1 MGPSFIPLSHKV
13 AKDPIGHKLG
23 LILTMTMSLLEFT
36 KNVSQ
41 LTILLYFASLV
52 SAHPHHGHG
61 GNSEAPID
69 AILWIHISVQLVI
82 WGGIFG
88 IGMVLGI
95 TRSKWHVP
103 VQSFAYLMTAAGYI
117 LGHSH
122 KGRSFGESAH
132 GRVANFI
139 LFPLSAQLALGIY
152 LKLHIHEQTIRP
164 WAVVAHGIIGKS
176 WLVIGWTQMLLGVV
190 VLRGYCGKEELGQ
203 CLAHYIMGSAF
214 IGYGVLLAVVLLAGG
229 GRIWYGKRWRDGGKG
244 EKVVSPRSQE
254 WWDGWEQ
261 GIINTFTE
269 HHGPLNKWSHK
280 DMQHT
285 TLGVIW
291 WAGGALAVFLAR
303 NGKRTVVPAL
313 IIIVTGWAM
322 SSHSQAMEI
331 STKVHGIFGVVLMS
345 AGAARI
351 IEITFVLKD
360 AASISDDEST
370 RPSRNAKPVEIQAFQ
385 HLPPFLLV
393 AGGILFM
400 SATDEELK
408 AVEGIEMDHVTY
420 ILLMLS
426 IGFVIYLYANLLLHI
441 YATSGRN
448 STGKKQSE
456 STAGYTPLALHVNS
470 TLAPS
475 ATTPTTAFTPAPAY
489 PGRPMG
495 MEGDDV
501 YKITD
506 DRDSFE
512 EEVETDE
519 VRASEQ
525 GRLALR

>member
-1 MGPSFIPLSHKV
+1 M
-13 AKDPIGHKLG
+13 
-23 LILTMTMSLLEFT
+23 
-36 KNVSQ
+36 
-41 LTILLYFASLV
+41 
-52 SAHPHHGHG
+52 
-61 GNSEAPID
+61 
-69 AILWIHISVQLVI
+69 
-82 WGGIFG
+82 
-88 IGMVLGI
+88 
-95 TRSKWHVP
+95 
-103 VQSFAYLMTAAGYI
+103 SFAYLMTAAGYI

-122 KGRSFGESAH
+122 KGRSFG
-132 GRVANFI
+132 R
-139 LFPLSAQLALGIY
+139 QLYTVPTFGPVGPG
-152 LKLHIHEQTIRP
+152 P

-254 WWDGWEQ
+254 WWDGWV
-261 GIINTFTE
+261 IM
-269 HHGPLNKWSHK
+269 LWVS
-280 DMQHT
+280 

-370 RPSRNAKPVEIQAFQ
+370 RPSRNAKPVEIQ
-385 HLPPFLLV
+385 LLV

-512 EEVETDE
+512 EEVEMDE

-525 GRLALR
+525 GRLALRPWNIISLKCPNIVLTLTP

>member
-1 MGPSFIPLSHKV
+1 MSFTTPMNGVSRFRFIV
-13 AKDPIGHKLG
+13 
-23 LILTMTMSLLEFT
+23 LL
-36 KNVSQ
+36 Q
-41 LTILLYFASLV
+41 LACLV
-52 SAHPHHGHG
+52 SAHPHHENG

-69 AILWIHISVQLVI
+69 AILWIHIVVQLIV

-103 VQSFAYLMTAAGYI
+103 VQSAAYLMTAAGYI

-122 KGRSFGESAH
+122 KGRSFPESAH

-139 LFPLSAQLALGIY
+139 LFPLLAQLALGIY
-152 LKLHIHEQTIRP
+152 LKLHVHEQTIRP

-176 WLVIGWTQMLLGVV
+176 WLAIGWIQMLLGAI

-229 GRIWYGKRWRDGGKG
+229 GRVWYGKRWRDGGKG

-254 WWDGWEQ
+254 WWDGWVIMLW
-261 GIINTFTE
+261 GIVNTFTE

-285 TLGVIW
+285 
-291 WAGGALAVFLAR
+291 
-303 NGKRTVVPAL
+303 
-313 IIIVTGWAM
+313 IIMTGWAM

-331 STKVHGIFGVVLMS
+331 STKVHTIFGVVLMS
-345 AGAARI
+345 AGVARV

-360 AASISDDEST
+360 AASISEDQST
-370 RPSRNAKPVEIQAFQ
+370 RPARNAKPVEIQAFQ

-408 AVEGIEMDHVTY
+408 AVVGIEMDHVTY
-420 ILLMLS
+420 VLLMLS
-426 IGFVIYLYANLLLHI
+426 LAFVIYLYANLLLHI
-441 YATSGRN
+441 YASSGRN
-448 STGKKQSE
+448 AAGTKQPE
-456 STAGYTPLALHVNS
+456 STAGYTPLALRVDS
-470 TLAPS
+470 ALAAHS

-495 MEGDDV
+495 VGEEAGV
-501 YKITD
+501 YKISD
-506 DRDSFE
+506 ERDSFE
-512 EEVETDE
+512 EEMEMDD

-525 GRLALR
+525 RRLTLQ

>member
-1 MGPSFIPLSHKV
+1 
-13 AKDPIGHKLG
+13 
-23 LILTMTMSLLEFT
+23 MSLPMPLKHLF
-36 KNVSQ
+36 S
-41 LTILLYFASLV
+41 LAILLRLASLI
-52 SAHPHHGHG
+52 SAHPHHGDG

-69 AILWIHISVQLVI
+69 AVLWIHIIVQLIV

-103 VQSFAYLMTAAGYI
+103 VQSAAYLMTTAGYI

-122 KGRSFGESAH
+122 KGRSFPESAH

-139 LFPLSAQLALGIY
+139 LFPLLAQLALGIY
-152 LKLHIHEQTIRP
+152 LKLHIHEQTVRP
-164 WAVVAHGIIGKS
+164 WAVVAHGLIGKS
-176 WLVIGWTQMLLGVV
+176 WLVIGWTQMLLGTIT
-190 VLRGYCGKEELGQ
+190 LRGYCGKEELGQ

-229 GRIWYGKRWRDGGKG
+229 GRVWYGKRWRDGGKG

-254 WWDGWEQ
+254 WWDGWVIMLW
-261 GIINTFTE
+261 GIVNTFTE
-269 HHGPLNKWSHK
+269 HHGPLTKWSHK

-291 WAGGALAVFLAR
+291 WAGGALAIFLAR

-313 IIIVTGWAM
+313 MQATIIVTGWAM

-331 STKVHGIFGVVLMS
+331 STKVHAIFGVVLMS
-345 AGAARI
+345 AGVARI

-370 RPSRNAKPVEIQAFQ
+370 RPTRNAKPAEVQAFQ

-393 AGGILFM
+393 AGGVLFM

-408 AVEGIEMDHVTY
+408 AVTGIEMDHVTY
-420 ILLMLS
+420 VLLMLS
-426 IGFVIYLYANLLLHI
+426 LAFVIYLYANLLLHI

-448 STGKKQSE
+448 ATGTKQSD
-456 STAGYTPLALHVNS
+456 SAAGYTPLALHADS
-470 TLAPS
+470 TLSAPS

-495 MEGDDV
+495 MEEDGV
-501 YKITD
+501 YKISD
-506 DRDSFE
+506 GRDSFE
-512 EEVETDE
+512 EEMEMDD

-525 GRLALR
+525 DRLALR

>member
-1 MGPSFIPLSHKV
+1 MSFTTPMNGVSRFRFIV
-13 AKDPIGHKLG
+13 
-23 LILTMTMSLLEFT
+23 LL
-36 KNVSQ
+36 Q
-41 LTILLYFASLV
+41 LACLV
-52 SAHPHHGHG
+52 SAHPHHENG

-69 AILWIHISVQLVI
+69 AILWIHIVVQLIV

-103 VQSFAYLMTAAGYI
+103 VQSAAYLMIAAGYI

-122 KGRSFGESAH
+122 KGRSFPESAH

-139 LFPLSAQLALGIY
+139 FFPLLAQLALGIY
-152 LKLHIHEQTIRP
+152 LKLHVHEQTIRP

-176 WLVIGWTQMLLGVV
+176 WLAIGWIQMLLGAI

-229 GRIWYGKRWRDGGKG
+229 GRVWYGKRWRDGGKG

-254 WWDGWEQ
+254 WWDGWVIMLW
-261 GIINTFTE
+261 GIVNTFTE

-285 TLGVIW
+285 
-291 WAGGALAVFLAR
+291 
-303 NGKRTVVPAL
+303 
-313 IIIVTGWAM
+313 IIMTGWAM

-331 STKVHGIFGVVLMS
+331 STKVHTIFGVVLMS
-345 AGAARI
+345 AGVARV

-360 AASISDDEST
+360 AASISEDQST
-370 RPSRNAKPVEIQAFQ
+370 RPARNAKPVEIQAFQ

-408 AVEGIEMDHVTY
+408 AVVGIEMDHVTY
-420 ILLMLS
+420 VLLMLS
-426 IGFVIYLYANLLLHI
+426 LAFVIYLYANLLLHI
-441 YATSGRN
+441 YASSGRN
-448 STGKKQSE
+448 AAGTKQPE
-456 STAGYTPLALHVNS
+456 STAGYTPLALRVDS
-470 TLAPS
+470 ALAAHS

-495 MEGDDV
+495 VGEEAGV
-501 YKITD
+501 YKISD
-506 DRDSFE
+506 ERDSFE
-512 EEVETDE
+512 EEMEMDD

-525 GRLALR
+525 RRLTLQ

>member
-1 MGPSFIPLSHKV
+1 MSFATSIRFKF
-13 AKDPIGHKLG
+13 I
-23 LILTMTMSLLEFT
+23 
-36 KNVSQ
+36 
-41 LTILLYFASLV
+41 ILLQLVSLV
-52 SAHPHHGHG
+52 SAHPHHGNG

-69 AILWIHISVQLVI
+69 AVLWIHIVVQLIV

-103 VQSFAYLMTAAGYI
+103 VQSVAYLMTAAGYI

-122 KGRSFGESAH
+122 KGRSFPESAH

-139 LFPLSAQLALGIY
+139 LFPLLAQLALGIY

-176 WLVIGWTQMLLGVV
+176 WLVIGWTQMLLGAI

-229 GRIWYGKRWRDGGKG
+229 GRVWYGKRWRDGGKG

-254 WWDGWEQ
+254 WWDGWVIMLW
-261 GIINTFTE
+261 GIVNTFTE
-269 HHGPLNKWSHK
+269 HHGPLTKWSHK

-285 TLGVIW
+285 TLGVICKVGRRSSSDLPS
-291 WAGGALAVFLAR
+291 A
-303 NGKRTVVPAL
+303 KRETNDCTSADASCTHFPPCFETNTPHL
-313 IIIVTGWAM
+313 FSIIMTGWAM

-331 STKVHGIFGVVLMS
+331 STKVHTIFGVVLMS
-345 AGAARI
+345 AGVARI

-360 AASISDDEST
+360 AASISDVQST
-370 RPSRNAKPVEIQAFQ
+370 RPARKAKPVEIQAFQ

-408 AVEGIEMDHVTY
+408 AVMGIEMDHVTY
-420 ILLMLS
+420 VLLMLS
-426 IGFVIYLYANLLLHI
+426 LAFVIYLYANLLLHI
-441 YATSGRN
+441 YASSGRN
-448 STGKKQSE
+448 ATGTKKTE
-456 STAGYTPLALHVNS
+456 STAGYTPLALRVDS
-470 TLAPS
+470 SLAAPT
-475 ATTPTTAFTPAPAY
+475 ATTPNTAFTPAPAY
-489 PGRPMG
+489 PGRPMD
-495 MEGDDV
+495 MEEDSV
-501 YKITD
+501 YKISD

-512 EEVETDE
+512 EEMEMDDIQ
-519 VRASEQ
+519 ASEQ

>member
-1 MGPSFIPLSHKV
+1 MSFTAP
-13 AKDPIGHKLG
+13 
-23 LILTMTMSLLEFT
+23 MSSISRFKFVVLL
-36 KNVSQ
+36 Q
-41 LTILLYFASLV
+41 LASLV
-52 SAHPHHGHG
+52 FAHPHHENG

-69 AILWIHISVQLVI
+69 AILWIHIVVQLIV

-103 VQSFAYLMTAAGYI
+103 VQSVAYLITAAGYI

-122 KGRSFGESAH
+122 KGRSFPESAH

-139 LFPLSAQLALGIY
+139 LFPLLAQLALGIY
-152 LKLHIHEQTIRP
+152 LKLHVHEQTIRP
-164 WAVVAHGIIGKS
+164 WAVVVHGIIGKS
-176 WLVIGWTQMLLGVV
+176 WLAIGWTQMLLGAI

-214 IGYGVLLAVVLLAGG
+214 IGYGVLLAAVLLAGG

-254 WWDGWEQ
+254 WWDGWVIMLW
-261 GIINTFTE
+261 GIVNTFTE
-269 HHGPLNKWSHK
+269 HHGPLTKWSHK

-291 WAGGALAVFLAR
+291 WAGGALAIFLAR
-303 NGKRTVVPAL
+303 NGKRTIVPAL
-313 IIIVTGWAM
+313 IIIMTGWAM

-331 STKVHGIFGVVLMS
+331 STKVHTIFGVVLMS
-345 AGAARI
+345 AGVARI

-360 AASISDDEST
+360 AASVADVQPT
-370 RPSRNAKPVEIQAFQ
+370 RARNAKPVEIQAFQ

-393 AGGILFM
+393 SGGVLFM

-408 AVEGIEMDHVTY
+408 AVVGIEMDHVTY
-420 ILLMLS
+420 VLLMLS
-426 IGFVIYLYANLLLHI
+426 LAFVIYLYANLLFHI
-441 YATSGRN
+441 YASSGRN
-448 STGKKQSE
+448 ATGTKQPE
-456 STAGYTPLALHVNS
+456 STAGYTPLALRVDS
-470 TLAPS
+470 VLAAPS

-495 MEGDDV
+495 MGEEASV
-501 YKITD
+501 YKISD
-506 DRDSFE
+506 ERDSFE
-512 EEVETDE
+512 EEMEMDD
-519 VRASEQ
+519 VRTSEQ

>member
-1 MGPSFIPLSHKV
+1 MSVLMPVERVF
-13 AKDPIGHKLG
+13 KLA
-23 LILTMTMSLLEFT
+23 TLLH
-36 KNVSQ
+36 
-41 LTILLYFASLV
+41 LASLV
-52 SAHPHHGHG
+52 SAHPHHGDG
-61 GNSEAPID
+61 GNPEAPID
-69 AILWIHISVQLVI
+69 TVLWIHIIVQLIV

-103 VQSFAYLMTAAGYI
+103 VQSVAYLMTAAGYI

-122 KGRSFGESAH
+122 KGRSFPESAH

-139 LFPLSAQLALGIY
+139 LFPLLAQLALGIY

-164 WAVVAHGIIGKS
+164 WAVVAHGIIGKC
-176 WLVIGWTQMLLGVV
+176 WLAIGWTQMLLGTIT
-190 VLRGYCGKEELGQ
+190 LRGYCGKEGLGQ

-229 GRIWYGKRWRDGGKG
+229 GRVWYGKRWRDGGKG

-254 WWDGWEQ
+254 WWDGWVIMLW
-261 GIINTFTE
+261 GIVNTFTE
-269 HHGPLNKWSHK
+269 HHGPLTKWSHK

-285 TLGVIW
+285 TMGVIW
-291 WAGGALAVFLAR
+291 WAGGALAIFLAR

-313 IIIVTGWAM
+313 MQHYRDWLGDVFPQPSNGNQYQGWLTCNPILVA
-322 SSHSQAMEI
+322 HQL
-331 STKVHGIFGVVLMS
+331 TPVKVHAMFGIVLMS
-345 AGAARI
+345 AGVARI

-370 RPSRNAKPVEIQAFQ
+370 RPTRNAKPVEIQAFQ

-408 AVEGIEMDHVTY
+408 AVMGIEMDHVTY
-420 ILLMLS
+420 VLLMLS
-426 IGFVIYLYANLLLHI
+426 LAFVIYLYANILLHI

-448 STGKKQSE
+448 ATATKQPE
-456 STAGYTPLALHVNS
+456 SAAGYTPLALRVDS
-470 TLAPS
+470 TLAAPS

-495 MEGDDV
+495 MEDGV
-501 YKITD
+501 YKISD
-506 DRDSFE
+506 GRDSFE
-512 EEVETDE
+512 EEMEMDDIQ
-519 VRASEQ
+519 ASEQ

>member
-1 MGPSFIPLSHKV
+1 MPLNSVFKSTIV
-13 AKDPIGHKLG
+13 LYLG
-23 LILTMTMSLLEFT
+23 L
-36 KNVSQ
+36 
-41 LTILLYFASLV
+41 LV
-52 SAHPHHGHG
+52 SAHPHHGNG
-61 GNSEAPID
+61 SNTEAPID
-69 AILWIHISVQLVI
+69 SVLWIHIIVQLIV

-103 VQSFAYLMTAAGYI
+103 VQSVAYLMTAAGYI

-122 KGRSFGESAH
+122 KGRSFPESAH

-139 LFPLSAQLALGIY
+139 LFPLLAQLALGIY

-164 WAVVAHGIIGKS
+164 WAVVAHGIIGKI
-176 WLVIGWTQMLLGVV
+176 WLVIGWTQMLFGAI

-229 GRIWYGKRWRDGGKG
+229 GRVWYGKRWRDGGKG

-254 WWDGWEQ
+254 WWDGWVIMLW
-261 GIINTFTE
+261 GIVNTFTE
-269 HHGPLNKWSHK
+269 HHGSLTKWSHK

-291 WAGGALAVFLAR
+291 WAGGALAIFLAR

-313 IIIVTGWAM
+313 IIIMTGWAM

-331 STKVHGIFGVVLMS
+331 STKVHAIFGVVLMS
-345 AGAARI
+345 AGVARI

-360 AASISDDEST
+360 AASISDNEPT
-370 RPSRNAKPVEIQAFQ
+370 RPTPSAKPAEIQAFQ

-393 AGGILFM
+393 AGGVLFM

-408 AVEGIEMDHVTY
+408 AVMGIEMDHVTY
-420 ILLMLS
+420 VLLMLS
-426 IGFVIYLYANLLLHI
+426 LAFVIYLYANLLLHI
-441 YATSGRN
+441 YANSGRN
-448 STGKKQSE
+448 AAGTKNPE
-456 STAGYTPLALHVNS
+456 STAGYTPLALRVDS
-470 TLAPS
+470 TLVVPNA
-475 ATTPTTAFTPAPAY
+475 ATPTTAFTPAPAY

-495 MEGDDV
+495 MEEDSV
-501 YKITD
+501 YKISD
-506 DRDSFE
+506 ERDSFE
-512 EEVETDE
+512 EEMEMDDI
-519 VRASEQ
+519 RASEQ
-525 GRLALR
+525 GQLALR

>member
-1 MGPSFIPLSHKV
+1 MSFIISFV
-13 AKDPIGHKLG
+13 
-23 LILTMTMSLLEFT
+23 
-36 KNVSQ
+36 
-41 LTILLYFASLV
+41 ILLHLASLI
-52 SAHPHHGHG
+52 SAHPHHGNG
-61 GNSEAPID
+61 GNSEVPID
-69 AILWIHISVQLVI
+69 AILWIHIIVQLIV

-103 VQSFAYLMTAAGYI
+103 VQSVAYLMTAGGYI

-122 KGRSFGESAH
+122 KGRSFPESAH

-139 LFPLSAQLALGIY
+139 LFPLLAQLVLGIY

-164 WAVVAHGIIGKS
+164 WVVVAHGIIGKS
-176 WLVIGWTQMLLGVV
+176 WLAIGWTQMLLGAI

-254 WWDGWEQ
+254 WWDGWVIMLW
-261 GIINTFTE
+261 GIVNTFTE
-269 HHGPLNKWSHK
+269 HHGPLTKWSHK

-285 TLGVIW
+285 LLLPG
-291 WAGGALAVFLAR
+291 WAGGALAIFLAR

-313 IIIVTGWAM
+313 IIIITGWAM
-322 SSHSQAMEI
+322 SSHSQVMEI
-331 STKVHGIFGVVLMS
+331 STKVHTIFGVVLMS
-345 AGAARI
+345 AGVARI

-370 RPSRNAKPVEIQAFQ
+370 RPARNAKPVEIQAFQ

-408 AVEGIEMDHVTY
+408 AVMGIEMDHITY
-420 ILLMLS
+420 VLLMLS
-426 IGFVIYLYANLLLHI
+426 LAFTIYLYANLLLHI
-441 YATSGRN
+441 YANSGRN
-448 STGKKQSE
+448 VPDTKQPE
-456 STAGYTPLALHVNS
+456 SAAGYTPLALRVNS
-470 TLAPS
+470 TLAAPS
-475 ATTPTTAFTPAPAY
+475 AATPTTAFTPAPAY

-495 MEGDDV
+495 MGEDGV
-501 YKITD
+501 YKISD

-512 EEVETDE
+512 EEMEMDDI
-519 VRASEQ
+519 RASEQ
-525 GRLALR
+525 ERLALR

>member
-1 MGPSFIPLSHKV
+1 MLFAIPI
-13 AKDPIGHKLG
+13 AF
-23 LILTMTMSLLEFT
+23 LLH
-36 KNVSQ
+36 S
-41 LTILLYFASLV
+41 ALV
-52 SAHPHHGHG
+52 SAHPHHENG

-69 AILWIHISVQLVI
+69 AILWIHIVVQLLI

-103 VQSFAYLMTAAGYI
+103 VQSAAYLITAAGYI

-122 KGRSFGESAH
+122 KGRSFPESAH

-139 LFPLSAQLALGIY
+139 LFPLLAQLVLGIY

-176 WLVIGWTQMLLGVV
+176 WLIIGWTQMLLGAI
-190 VLRGYCGKEELGQ
+190 VLRGYCGKEGLGQ

-229 GRIWYGKRWRDGGKG
+229 GHVWYGKRWRDGGKG
-244 EKVVSPRSQE
+244 EKVVSLRSQE
-254 WWDGWEQ
+254 WWDGWVIMLW
-261 GIINTFTE
+261 GIVNTFTE
-269 HHGPLNKWSHK
+269 HHGSLTKWSHK

-285 TLGVIW
+285 TLGVIC
-291 WAGGALAVFLAR
+291 
-303 NGKRTVVPAL
+303 N
-313 IIIVTGWAM
+313 IIITGWAM

-331 STKVHGIFGVVLMS
+331 STQVHTIFGIVLMS
-345 AGAARI
+345 AGVARI

-360 AASISDDEST
+360 AASISDGEST
-370 RPSRNAKPVEIQAFQ
+370 RPTRNAKPIEIQAFQ

-393 AGGILFM
+393 AGGVLFM

-408 AVEGIEMDHVTY
+408 AVVGIEMDHVTY
-420 ILLMLS
+420 VLLMLS
-426 IGFVIYLYANLLLHI
+426 LAFVIYLYANLLLHI
-441 YATSGRN
+441 YANSGRN
-448 STGKKQSE
+448 ATGTKQPE
-456 STAGYTPLALHVNS
+456 STGYTPLALRVDS
-470 TLAPS
+470 ALAARS

-495 MEGDDV
+495 MEEDSV
-501 YKITD
+501 YKISD

-512 EEVETDE
+512 EEMEMDD